1 MELAYFLC
9 IEVPA
14 CGMKGLSQHLRGR
27 RRLETTP
34 TLNLRQNV
42 PSQLEHYIMQLKA
55 EQAAAPTTQQATGQ
69 FQRWQR
75 QTFAH
80 KHVISK

>member
-14 CGMKGLSQHLRGR
+14 FGMRELRQRLRAR
-27 RRLETTP
+27 RGIDTVAATP

-42 PSQLEHYIMQLKA
+42 PSQLEQYIMHLKV
-55 EQAAAPTTQQATGQ
+55 EQAPQKATAQ
-69 FQRWQR
+69 FQKWQR

>member
-14 CGMKGLSQHLRGR
+14 SGIKGLSQHLRGR

-42 PSQLEHYIMQLKA
+42 PSQLEHYIMQLNA
-55 EQAAAPTTQQATGQ
+55 EQATVPTQQSTGQ